1 MTDKLNK
8 LLRADFPLMFEGL
21 PTGYVSCHDGWYDLL
36 HCLCH
41 TIQSHI
47 DSRQRQ
53 HEWLISRG
61 DTPTNDLVPQVRVQ
75 QIKEKFGTLR
85 FYFRGGDEYI
95 YGAAQVAE
103 HMSSRICEDCGAPGK
118 LRDGG
123 WIRTLC
129 NPCEEKHRA
138 RD

>member
-1 MTDKLNK
+1 MNDAHKLELK
-8 LLRADFPLMFEGL
+8 TKYPLLFENL
-21 PTGYVSCHDGWYDLL
+21 PAGEVSCGDGWYDILR
-36 HCLCH
+36 CLCH

-47 DSRQRQ
+47 DSRKRQ
-53 HEWLISRG
+53 HDWLISRG
-61 DTPTNDLVPQVRVQ
+61 DTPTNNLVPQVRIQ

-85 FYFRGGDEYI
+85 FYFNGGDEYI

-103 HMSSRICEDCGAPGK
+103 HLSSRICEDCGARGK
-118 LRDGG
+118 LRDGS

-129 NPCEEKHRA
+129 DHCEEKHLA